1 MSDTGGDYYVAD
13 FNFALSEE
21 CSVLQIELPPGI
33 KFETKDNN
41 DNDGTKSV
49 TGFVVTVKASTED
62 EALNRAKTEAK
73 RLVDILA
80 VLFGGYL
87 GFTLRGHNMRSP
99 DGRNTVSKT
108 LRSRYNINS
117 SELVDLSQ
125 GNYPRLIKTLELQ
138 GKDVRLVER
147 LHHANNGLEAAKNN
161 LNEVMIKEFYLVMED
176 KEEARK

>member
-73 RLVDILA
+73 RLVDVLA
-80 VLFGGYL
+80 VLSGE
-87 GFTLRGHNMRSP
+87 TLA
-99 DGRNTVSKT
+99 TT
-108 LRSRYNINS
+108 
-117 SELVDLSQ
+117 
-125 GNYPRLIKTLELQ
+125 LQ
-138 GKDVRLVER
+138 GIICVVLMEGVRYTR
-147 LHHANNGLEAAKNN
+147 HS
-161 LNEVMIKEFYLVMED
+161 
-176 KEEARK
+176 